1 MRALAL
7 GGLLLGFAMGC
18 GGSSAA
24 EVPGSSVP
32 GTDPGTEPGAPTGP
46 ASSSTSSSGGT
57 SSGSPTPT
65 PTPPAQP
72 KDRRID
78 PIEVGRAWTFEVK
91 VLGIYPLCENGT
103 FEANAV
109 RAETVEGKQ
118 AIYVTSF
125 CPSSP
130 GFHYSVDGDN
140 VWSHY
145 LGEWI
150 SSLQAPVQKGH
161 SWTDGYLDYEWESK
175 GTVTVPAG
183 TFDECWSATTIAS
196 YTSYILLCRGVGP
209 VRWHYEDGWGNGY
222 DATLVAKNF

>member
-1 MRALAL
+1 MRLL
-7 GGLLLGFAMGC
+7 FGLCLGFAVGC

-24 EVPGSSVP
+24 EVPSGSSP
-32 GTDPGTEPGAPTGP
+32 GTNP
-46 ASSSTSSSGGT
+46 GGT
-57 SSGSPTPT
+57 STEPAKPGEPGPSIEPKEPEPGTKPTNPTPGST
-65 PTPPAQP
+65 P

-78 PIEVGRAWTFEVK
+78 PIEVGREWTFDVK
-91 VLGIYPLCENGT
+91 VLGIYPACANGT
-103 FEANAV
+103 YKAIGAN
-109 RAETVEGKQ
+109 AETVEGKA

-145 LGEWI
+145 LGDWI
-150 SSLQAPVQKGH
+150 PSLQAPVQQGH
-161 SWTDGYLDYEWESK
+161 AWTDGYLDYEWESK

-183 TFDECWSATTIAS
+183 TFDECWSATTVAS

-209 VRWHYEDGWGNGY
+209 VRWHFEDGWGNGY